1 MKKRK
6 KVFLWIAVVILALCL
21 LTSLFMKSGID
32 ASRIDLFLYKMSGAS
47 LFLIWLI
54 GLLIELDV
62 FHAKKNI
69 PLVKSNHIG
78 PHIIFW
84 VVLVIVSFIA
94 FGVFYSA
101 TSPDFKL
108 AMEKVDASKTDTNKT
123 IDTINDQTEALSES
137 ADMKNEENTSAP
149 ESLPETESAN
159 EETDNSTTSKLIE
172 DETYYFDDAMFTIN
186 GIQLTVNSITLH
198 REYKPEGYSL
208 EVAYSLLNQNTT
220 DATFEFSSQSG
231 NDFIMEGQ
239 KARMTKQATLSKLHC
254 TDYHL
259 KPKEEVKS
267 LIGDFYA
274 FSSAA
279 GKMINGE
286 SFEAVDISNAYT
298 GQKLTIHFQING
310 ICDGQTE
317 TMALSFDINL

>member
-1 MKKRK
+1 MEQVDTSKTETNKATETISE
-6 KVFLWIAVVILALCL
+6 VTE
-21 LTSLFMKSGID
+21 TSL
-32 ASRIDLFLYKMSGAS
+32 
-47 LFLIWLI
+47 
-54 GLLIELDV
+54 
-62 FHAKKNI
+62 
-69 PLVKSNHIG
+69 
-78 PHIIFW
+78 
-84 VVLVIVSFIA
+84 
-94 FGVFYSA
+94 
-101 TSPDFKL
+101 
-108 AMEKVDASKTDTNKT
+108 
-123 IDTINDQTEALSES
+123 S

-231 NDFIMEGQ
+231 NDFILEGQ

-254 TDYHL
+254 TNYHL
-259 KPKEEVKS
+259 TPKEEVKS

-298 GQKLTIHFQING
+298 GQKLTIHFQINS

>member
-1 MKKRK
+1 
-6 KVFLWIAVVILALCL
+6 
-21 LTSLFMKSGID
+21 
-32 ASRIDLFLYKMSGAS
+32 MSGTS
-47 LFLIWLI
+47 LFLIWMI

-62 FHAKKNI
+62 FHNKKNI

-78 PHIIFW
+78 PHILFW
-84 VVLVIVSFIA
+84 AVLVITSFIA
-94 FGVFYSA
+94 FGVFYSSIS
-101 TSPDFKL
+101 TDFKL
-108 AMEKVDASKTDTNKT
+108 AMEQVDTSKTETNKATET
-123 IDTINDQTEALSES
+123 ISEVTETSLSV
-137 ADMKNEENTSAP
+137 DVKNEENTSAP

-231 NDFIMEGQ
+231 NDFILEGQ

-254 TDYHL
+254 TNYHL
-259 KPKEEVKS
+259 TPKEEVKS

-298 GQKLTIHFQING
+298 GQKLTIHFQINS

>member
-32 ASRIDLFLYKMSGAS
+32 ASGIDLFLYKMSGAS

-54 GLLIELDV
+54 GLLIKLDV

-108 AMEKVDASKTDTNKT
+108 AMEQVDTSKTETNKATET
-123 IDTINDQTEALSES
+123 ISEVTETSLSV
-137 ADMKNEENTSAP
+137 DVKNEENTSAP

-159 EETDNSTTSKLIE
+159 EETDTSTVVSKLIE
-172 DETYYFDDAMFTIN
+172 NETYYFDDAVFTVN
-186 GIQLTVNSITLH
+186 GIQLTMHSITLH

-208 EVAYSLLNQNTT
+208 EVAYSLQNQNAT

-231 NDFIMEGQ
+231 NDFTLEGQ
-239 KARMTKQATLSKLHC
+239 KARMTKQATHSNGHC

-259 KPKEEVKS
+259 KANEETES

-274 FSSAA
+274 LSSSA

-286 SFEAVDISNAYT
+286 SFEAIDISNAYT
-298 GQKLTIHFQING
+298 GQKLTIHFQINS

>member
-1 MKKRK
+1 M
-6 KVFLWIAVVILALCL
+6 LQN
-21 LTSLFMKSGID
+21 
-32 ASRIDLFLYKMSGAS
+32 MSGTS
-47 LFLIWLI
+47 LFLIWMI

-62 FHAKKNI
+62 FHNKKNI

-78 PHIIFW
+78 PHILFW
-84 VVLVIVSFIA
+84 AVLVITSFIA
-94 FGVFYSA
+94 FGVFYSSIS
-101 TSPDFKL
+101 TDFKL
-108 AMEKVDASKTDTNKT
+108 AMEQVDTSKTETNKATET
-123 IDTINDQTEALSES
+123 ISEVTETSLSV
-137 ADMKNEENTSAP
+137 DVKNEENTSAP

-231 NDFIMEGQ
+231 NDFILEGQ

-298 GQKLTIHFQING
+298 GQKLTIHFQINS